1 MAEREFKVE
10 TYGVDYVCDVCNEGI
25 MVQEGKL
32 KIDGENVSYPHRCV
46 SCGTLVNLPDK
57 YPTVRHRRVQA

>member
-25 MVQEGKL
+25 LAQEGNI
-32 KIDGENVSYPHRCV
+32 KIDGENYSYPHRCT
-46 SCGTLVNLPDK
+46 SCNTLVNLPEK
-57 YPTVRHRRVQA
+57 YPTVRHQRVQT